1 MDSLFNRLKE
11 LVLNYDNVIIMSHIN
26 PDLDALGSSLGMSSI
41 LNSLGVDNRI
51 FLDTK
56 KYEDNS
62 AIKLALS
69 LVSNDVFINKKNY
82 KDYLKNTLLI
92 VLDTHK
98 TERVEYPKLIEDIDN
113 VVVLDHHIKSTDYI
127 KDTEIFYI
135 DSTLSSVVE
144 LISCFAKSIEVT
156 LPPIV
161 ATIMLAGMQIDTD
174 GFNIKI
180 SERAF
185 TSAAFLVSMGAD
197 SVIIKHLLKESKE
210 EFLRKADFIKSSYV
224 YKEKYAICLL
234 DSTESTPE
242 ELAGI
247 SQELLNFEEVEAS
260 FTIGYL
266 EKKLIGI
273 SARSMDSIDVC
284 EIMTKLGGGGHATSA
299 AVQIKGNTIKEVE
312 RSLKKVLGD

>member
-51 FLDTK
+51 FLDTN

-185 TSAAFLVSMGAD
+185 TSAAHLVSMGAD

-224 YKEKYAICLL
+224 YKGKYAICLL